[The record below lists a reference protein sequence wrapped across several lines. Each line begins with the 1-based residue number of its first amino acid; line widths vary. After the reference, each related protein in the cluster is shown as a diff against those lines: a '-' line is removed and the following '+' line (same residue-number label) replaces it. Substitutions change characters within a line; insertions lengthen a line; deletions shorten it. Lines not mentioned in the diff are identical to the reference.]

1 MVRNKARE
9 SNNMISAEK
18 SAGRGVNSHSRLHNP
33 FVSRNIHQLAL
44 FAFFPPSHSR
54 GLFVFQRLRQFW
66 FRLVADDIP
75 IHVHASRES
84 SEDTAALSPVRRT
97 GCLPALA
104 GNTPHRRRFRLLRKC
119 FSSRH
124 RLRRTEPCNPS
135 PVPVTNP

>member
-1 MVRNKARE
+1 M
-9 SNNMISAEK
+9 K
-18 SAGRGVNSHSRLHNP
+18 SRSVQAGKSFIIKQGRGSSVVEQP
-33 FVSRNIHQLAL
+33 IRNRQVVGSTPTLGSTILSCPATSISLAS

-66 FRLVADDIP
+66 FRLAANDLP
-75 IHVHASRES
+75 MHVHASRES
-84 SEDTAALSPVRRT
+84 SEDTAGRSPVRRT

-124 RLRRTEPCNPS
+124 CLRRIA
-135 PVPVTNP
+135 